1 MDKIHLS
8 LLDVFLLKTSKIIK
22 IKNRK
27 RLSKHGLIIPAY
39 KTDSLSEKPK
49 WYKIS
54 EKGIDY
60 LLYRKE
66 QMRKYVSIPIIV
78 SLLTNLILRLLPVL
92 SEWIE
97 LLQE

>member
-8 LLDVFLLKTSKIIK
+8 LFDVFMLKTSKMIK

-27 RLSKHGLIIPAY
+27 RLSKYGLIIPAY

-78 SLLTNLILRLLPVL
+78 SVLTNLILRLLPVL

>member
-78 SLLTNLILRLLPVL
+78 SVLTNLILRLLPVL

>member
-27 RLSKHGLIIPAY
+27 RLSKHGLILPVY

-54 EKGIDY
+54 DRGIDY

-78 SLLTNLILRLLPVL
+78 SVLTNLILRLLPVL

>member
-8 LLDVFLLKTSKIIK
+8 MFDVFVLKTSKLIK

-27 RLSKHGLIIPAY
+27 RLSKHGLILPIY

-54 EKGIDY
+54 DRGIDY

-66 QMRKYVSIPIIV
+66 QIRKYVSIPIIV
-78 SLLTNLILRLLPVL
+78 SLLTNLILRLLPML
-92 SEWIE
+92 LEWTKS
-97 LLQE
+97 LQQ

>member
-22 IKNRK
+22 IKNMK

-92 SEWIE
+92 SEWID

>member
-1 MDKIHLS
+1 M
-8 LLDVFLLKTSKIIK
+8 LKTSKMIK

-78 SLLTNLILRLLPVL
+78 SVLTNLILRLLPVL

>member
-8 LLDVFLLKTSKIIK
+8 MFDVFVLKTSKFKK

-27 RLSKHGLIIPAY
+27 RLSKHGLILPIY
-39 KTDSLSEKPK
+39 ETDSLSEKPK

-54 EKGIDY
+54 DRGIDY

-66 QMRKYVSIPIIV
+66 QIRKYVSIPIIV
-78 SLLTNLILRLLPVL
+78 SLLTNLILRLLPML
-92 SEWIE
+92 LEWIKS
-97 LLQE
+97 LQQ